1 MDDDDNITYTVGSG
15 NVYADLG
22 CPQPE
27 EMQAKAELVFR
38 LAHIIEERGLTQ
50 VQAAE
55 TLGISQ
61 PKVSALL
68 RGQFSGFSL
77 ERILRLL
84 IALDNDVSIVVA
96 PKGAEHGHL
105 SVVAR

>member
-1 MDDDDNITYTVGSG
+1 MNKEMIYTVGSD

-22 CPQPE
+22 YAQPE
-27 EMQAKAELVFR
+27 EMRAKAELVFR

-50 VQAAE
+50 VQAAVL
-55 TLGISQ
+55 LGIPQ

-77 ERILRLL
+77 DRILRLL
-84 IALDNDVSIVVA
+84 IALDNDVSIVVT
-96 PKGAEHGHL
+96 PKGAERGHL
-105 SVVAR
+105 RVVAR

>member
-1 MDDDDNITYTVGSG
+1 MEEITYTVGSD

-22 CPQPE
+22 YECPD
-27 EMQAKAELVFR
+27 EMRAKAELVFR
-38 LAHIIEERGLTQ
+38 LAHIIAERGLTQ

-55 TLGISQ
+55 ILGLPQ

-68 RGQFSGFSL
+68 RGHFSGFSL
-77 ERILRLL
+77 ERIIRLL
-84 IALDNDVSIVVA
+84 IALDTDVAIVVTPTEQGRA
-96 PKGAEHGHL
+96 HL